1 MDTIYMVGLLIGA
14 VFLAWSGL
22 IAIRREVSLRG
33 QLELLQEQFAE
44 YTRQCSCGLS
54 VSTQCPI
61 NPKKQPEAI
70 KPSPAYPQCISMRS
84 LRCHSSQK

>member
-1 MDTIYMVGLLIGA
+1 MDTIYMVGLLIGV

-54 VSTQCPI
+54 VQPNVQSTRRGS
-61 NPKKQPEAI
+61 PKQ
-70 KPSPAYPQCISMRS
+70 
-84 LRCHSSQK
+84 